1 MKVFNYHLLVAA
13 QGEKKGVGMK
23 ITPAFNFL
31 LLTLFLGTI
40 LTTNGCARVH
50 VHVDVLENS
59 NLQCSGCPSNSH
71 VPDPLDRGNDPGP
84 EIPISLKI
92 KKHELVELTED
103 EVVGI
108 LEQATK
114 VAKTDGQCNLKLVRD
129 GEGEI
134 ENFTWQQEGGAG
146 VVSSDFDFA
155 IITQLPGLKVVED
168 VQWCDRPGPWI
179 GCAELPG
186 DALAVE
192 MLREKEGEQKPFYQ
206 TLGVLWLHELG
217 HNKGNY
223 HRLNST
229 AVMHPQIFSEHS
241 ALTSTECGNFKL
253 P

>member
-1 MKVFNYHLLVAA
+1 
-13 QGEKKGVGMK
+13 MK
-23 ITPAFNFL
+23 IAPAFNLFL
-31 LLTLFLGTI
+31 FTLFLGTI
-40 LTTNGCARVH
+40 LTTNGCVRVH
-50 VHVDVLENS
+50 VHVDVLEDS
-59 NLQCSGCPSNSH
+59 NLQCSSCPTTSH
-71 VPDPLDRGNDPGP
+71 EPPRQEPDLGP
-84 EIPISLKI
+84 EKKISLKI

-103 EVVGI
+103 EALGI

-114 VAKTDGQCNLKLVRD
+114 VAKTDGQCNLQLVRD

-134 ENFTWQQEGGAG
+134 ENFTWLQDGEKVG

-155 IITQLPGLKVVED
+155 IITHLPGVKVVKD

-206 TLGVLWLHELG
+206 TLGVLWLHEYG

>member
-1 MKVFNYHLLVAA
+1 MKFT
-13 QGEKKGVGMK
+13 Q
-23 ITPAFNFL
+23 AFNL
-31 LLTLFLGTI
+31 LLFTLFLGSI
-40 LTTNGCARVH
+40 FTTNGCVRVH
-50 VHVDVLENS
+50 VYVDVLENS
-59 NLQCSGCPSNSH
+59 NLQCSGCPSTTH
-71 VPDPLDRGNDPGP
+71 EPDYPDPGPDPGP
-84 EIPISLKI
+84 EKQISLKI
-92 KKHELVELTED
+92 KKNPSVELTEV
-103 EVVGI
+103 EAMKI
-108 LEQATK
+108 LEHATK
-114 VAKTDGQCNLKLVRD
+114 VAITDGQCNLKLVRD

-134 ENFTWQQEGGAG
+134 ENFTWPQEGPSVG

-155 IITQLPGLKVVED
+155 IITQLPGVKVVED